1 MWPKKARKILNKKY
15 KSYMVEVYRG
25 RQMVVE
31 VVSAS
36 EGGEGKET

>member
-1 MWPKKARKILNKKY
+1 
-15 KSYMVEVYRG
+15 MVEDYRG

-36 EGGEGKET
+36 EGGEGKETLNKKFRDRGKML